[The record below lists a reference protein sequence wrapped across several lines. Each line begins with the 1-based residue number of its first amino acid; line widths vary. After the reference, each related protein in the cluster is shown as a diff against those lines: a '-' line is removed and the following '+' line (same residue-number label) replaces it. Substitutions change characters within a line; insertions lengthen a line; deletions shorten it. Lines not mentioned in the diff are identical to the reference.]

1 MPGLSSLRVSK
12 AKPGVH
18 SDGKGLLLRVTPLG
32 SKSWVLRVQHEGRR
46 RDFGLGS
53 VDWVSLADARAEAAR
68 LRADIKRGNEP
79 ITRCTKR
86 EQQAARIVVPSF
98 ELAARQ
104 CYAALESGWD
114 DKRKKN
120 WLTSL
125 ENHIF
130 PHIGKKPVDIVDSAL
145 VRDAL
150 APIWLKI
157 PDTSRRILQ
166 RITAVLDYAHIQNW
180 RPDETSLRTVVKGLP
195 RQTDRG
201 SHFEAM
207 DYAAVPTFVQR
218 LIDEPATVSRDA
230 LRFLIYTAARSNEV
244 RGATWPEIDLEKGIW
259 SIPAERMKARIAH
272 QVPLSPPA
280 VALLRPYWTARRSDD
295 ALVFSVKGTKPLSD
309 MTLTRALRT
318 MGVAD
323 ATVHGFRSSFTDW
336 SSECTNY
343 PKEVADKALA
353 HQVPDQVEAAYRRTV
368 FFDKRRKLMTL
379 WANYLHGSDAKT
391 KSAVKRRRTDVVENL
406 PGKERI

>member
-1 MPGLSSLRVSK
+1 VPGLSSLRVSK

>member
-1 MPGLSSLRVSK
+1 MPRLSSLRVSK

-18 SDGKGLLLRVTPLG
+18 SDGNGLLLRVTPLG
-32 SKSWVLRVQHEGRR
+32 SKSWVLRVQHDGRR

-68 LRADIKRGNEP
+68 LRAEIKRGSEP
-79 ITRCTKR
+79 ISRSTKR
-86 EQQAARIVVPSF
+86 EQSAARVVVPSF
-98 ELAARQ
+98 EIAARQ

-130 PHIGKKPVDIVDSAL
+130 PRIGKKPVDIIDSAL

-180 RPDETSLRTVVKGLP
+180 RPEETSLRTVVKGLP

-207 DYAAVPTFVQR
+207 DYGEVPPFVQR
-218 LIDEPATVSRDA
+218 LIDEPTTVSRDA

-244 RGATWPEIDLEKGIW
+244 RGATWSEIDLEKGIW
-259 SIPAERMKARIAH
+259 SVPAERMKARIAH
-272 QVPLSPPA
+272 QVPLSPQA
-280 VALLRPYWTARRSDD
+280 VDLLRSYWAARRSND
-295 ALVFSVKGTKPLSD
+295 AIVFSAKGTKPLSD
-309 MTLTRALRT
+309 MTLTKALRT
-318 MGVAD
+318 MGVTD

-336 SSECTNY
+336 SSERTNY

-353 HQVPDQVEAAYRRTV
+353 HQIPDQVEAAYRRTV
-368 FFDKRRKLMTL
+368 FFDKRCKLMTL
-379 WANYLHGSDAKT
+379 WANYLHGDSAKPR
-391 KSAVKRRRTDVVENL
+391 SVAKRRRTDMVENL
-406 PGKERI
+406 PGEERI

>member
-1 MPGLSSLRVSK
+1 
-12 AKPGVH
+12 
-18 SDGKGLLLRVTPLG
+18 
-32 SKSWVLRVQHEGRR
+32 
-46 RDFGLGS
+46 
-53 VDWVSLADARAEAAR
+53 
-68 LRADIKRGNEP
+68 
-79 ITRCTKR
+79 
-86 EQQAARIVVPSF
+86 
-98 ELAARQ
+98 
-104 CYAALESGWD
+104 
-114 DKRKKN
+114 
-120 WLTSL
+120 
-125 ENHIF
+125 
-130 PHIGKKPVDIVDSAL
+130 
-145 VRDAL
+145 
-150 APIWLKI
+150 
-157 PDTSRRILQ
+157 
-166 RITAVLDYAHIQNW
+166 
-180 RPDETSLRTVVKGLP
+180 
-195 RQTDRG
+195 
-201 SHFEAM
+201 
-207 DYAAVPTFVQR
+207 
-218 LIDEPATVSRDA
+218 
-230 LRFLIYTAARSNEV
+230 
-244 RGATWPEIDLEKGIW
+244 
-259 SIPAERMKARIAH
+259 MKARIAH

-309 MTLTRALRT
+309 MTLTKALRT